1 MKICLGKVRQKFI
14 KKYDARKQKA
24 YMRSSLQ
31 KPKSLS
37 VDAMSS
43 RLKILNNYL
52 SSFPSPDNKSFSQG
66 EMIEIVLSMLPAVWV
81 NSMTTAGLEPREK
94 TYEEL
99 IEHLEKLECSLPDE
113 PIPKKMD
120 SKDATKSSSTT
131 SILKKDKVDK
141 SPKVAFSQGGR
152 EKPQKSCELCKVM
165 KGVDNPAWK
174 TRNTKDCR
182 SKEYYKKRMA
192 SSHKDEPPYK
202 KGKTYSR
209 TSLAIKRGIKKE
221 IKKCLARRDAGYI
234 SSSDSDSD

>member
-1 MKICLGKVRQKFI
+1 
-14 KKYDARKQKA
+14 
-24 YMRSSLQ
+24 MRSSLQ

-120 SKDATKSSSTT
+120 SKDTSKS
-131 SILKKDKVDK
+131 
-141 SPKVAFSQGGR
+141 
-152 EKPQKSCELCKVM
+152 
-165 KGVDNPAWK
+165 
-174 TRNTKDCR
+174 
-182 SKEYYKKRMA
+182 
-192 SSHKDEPPYK
+192 
-202 KGKTYSR
+202 
-209 TSLAIKRGIKKE
+209 
-221 IKKCLARRDAGYI
+221 
-234 SSSDSDSD
+234 